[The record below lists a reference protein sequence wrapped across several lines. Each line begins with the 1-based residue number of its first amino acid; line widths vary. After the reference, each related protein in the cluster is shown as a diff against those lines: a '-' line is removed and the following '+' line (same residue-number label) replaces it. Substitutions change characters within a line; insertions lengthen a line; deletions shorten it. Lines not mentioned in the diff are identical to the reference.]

1 MCFSIVLIYDKQLKN
16 TLLIANALPGQ
27 YFTDSA
33 TRSLLKY
40 KDCIVSINLPGTGLK
55 QSISVENKHFKEY
68 FKYNISLNT
77 EKKVGTSDVKT
88 GS

>member
-1 MCFSIVLIYDKQLKN
+1 MYFSIVLIYDKQVKN
-16 TLLIANALPGQ
+16 TLLIAVHIANALPGQ
-27 YFTDSA
+27 SFTDSA

-77 EKKVGTSDVKT
+77 EKKSRY
-88 GS
+88 